1 MTRDGTFLDVPQPNT
16 TREAVMNSN
25 GAMAGDFITT
35 SSDGDAEAMVTAV
48 VLAWVLGFAARRV
61 RVRSLDRTTDGWVVA
76 VGATRA
82 CIVRLGLCYEWIGPG
97 PFVNR
102 ERDLEKSAAFSFHK
116 EVAHARHGRL
126 LRDGRRRRA
135 SRRHAR
141 R

>member
-82 CIVRLGLCYEWIGPG
+82 CIVRLRLCTSG
-97 PFVNR
+97 
-102 ERDLEKSAAFSFHK
+102 
-116 EVAHARHGRL
+116 
-126 LRDGRRRRA
+126 
-135 SRRHAR
+135 
-141 R
+141 

>member
-35 SSDGDAEAMVTAV
+35 SSDAEAMVTAV

-61 RVRSLDRTTDGWVVA
+61 RVRSLDRTTDGCVVA

-82 CIVRLGLCYEWIGPG
+82 CIVRLGLYTCG
-97 PFVNR
+97 
-102 ERDLEKSAAFSFHK
+102 
-116 EVAHARHGRL
+116 
-126 LRDGRRRRA
+126 
-135 SRRHAR
+135 
-141 R
+141 

>member
-61 RVRSLDRTTDGWVVA
+61 RVRSLDRTTDGCVVA

-82 CIVRLGLCYEWIGPG
+82 CIVRLRLCTSG
-97 PFVNR
+97 
-102 ERDLEKSAAFSFHK
+102 
-116 EVAHARHGRL
+116 
-126 LRDGRRRRA
+126 
-135 SRRHAR
+135 
-141 R
+141 